1 MRQQLGGLLQ
11 SNMSGCCPQ
20 LLLFI
25 LTVGGRAIAHREG
38 IPDQVVA
45 DGGDQRIDD
54 GQHEDAGHVL
64 GPAPEGREEQPKFTL
79 SSQDLVMTQPQP
91 SAMRIMHE
99 LHGPSTGCWPGSWLC
114 ACAAWV
120 VHSVSSTYG
129 SCRMGR
135 AVTVRWD
142 RIRMERSK
150 VMHARMQICTL

>member
-79 SSQDLVMTQPQP
+79 SSQDLVMTYIPNPLLCASCMSCMGQVRDAGQDLG
-91 SAMRIMHE
+91 SAHA
-99 LHGPSTGCWPGSWLC
+99 LHGSCIVCQAPMVH
-114 ACAAWV
+114 AAW
-120 VHSVSSTYG
+120 G
-129 SCRMGR
+129 
-135 AVTVRWD
+135 VR
-142 RIRMERSK
+142 
-150 VMHARMQICTL
+150 